1 MSKTNKQISVLLI
14 FIYSMAIV
22 SCNKE
27 KEVVAELDPLATAAG
42 TYIGSIEENGKIILN
57 IKANVITIK
66 DSYDKLNI
74 SSIGL
79 SAANYQLILT
89 NGRGNKSGFEYQATA
104 QVDGKTL
111 NISGKYSYDIDNSN
125 YVKNNF
131 SFTGIKQ

>member
-42 TYIGSIEENGKIILN
+42 TYTGNVVENGKILLN
-57 IKANVITIK
+57 IKANVITK
-66 DSYDKLNI
+66 KGGDDKLYI

-79 SAANYQLILT
+79 SAPYYQLILE
-89 NGRGNKSGFEYQATA
+89 NGRGNKSGYEYQTNA

-111 NISGKYSYDIDNSN
+111 NISGNYSYDIDNSN